1 MANELQ
7 AILPPLL
14 QAINPN
20 GGRHISLGI
29 DNFVAGNK
37 INELHL
43 HMQSPDTTPPL
54 LTPDGANRDFN
65 RQYYNLFVGGE
76 LDIEHSSPF
85 KIDTD
90 RALEHTRDEL
100 RVKYSALSDA
110 KIVRELQTLPCI
122 FANENNHYGYADEDQ
137 TAGFG
142 YIRQIKPRRKQIQI
156 FPKVIYRLPQ
166 QRLNEALFELDLNGS
181 SSFNE
186 FNRSHWSIKQVDLI
200 AELIEMGFEL

>member
-7 AILPPLL
+7 TILPPLL

-20 GGRHISLGI
+20 GGRHLSLGI

-54 LTPDGANRDFN
+54 LPPNGSKTDFN

-90 RALEHTRDEL
+90 RALEHTSDEL
-100 RVKYSALSDA
+100 RVKFSALSDA
-110 KIVRELQTLPCI
+110 NTVCELQTLPCI

-137 TAGFG
+137 VVGFG

-166 QRLNEALFELDLNGS
+166 QRLNEALFELDLYGS

-186 FNRSHWSIKQVDLI
+186 FNRSHWSIKQIDLI
-200 AELIEMGFEL
+200 AKLVEMGFEL

>member
-7 AILPPLL
+7 TIVPPLL
-14 QAINPN
+14 QAIKPN
-20 GGRHISLGI
+20 GGRHLSLEFK
-29 DNFVAGNK
+29 NFVAGNN

-54 LTPDGANRDFN
+54 LTPDGTKTDFN

-90 RALEHTRDEL
+90 RALEHTSDEL
-100 RVKYSALSDA
+100 RVKFSALSDA
-110 KIVRELQTLPCI
+110 NTVRELRTMPCI

-137 TAGFG
+137 VVGFG

-166 QRLNEALFELDLNGS
+166 QRLNEALFELDLYGS

-186 FNRSHWSIKQVDLI
+186 FNRSHWSIKQIDLI
-200 AELIEMGFEL
+200 AELVEMGFEL